1 MGPKIIENGQK
12 ASLNE
17 KTTKI
22 PDFVKYL
29 WGAVFLRQT
38 DGAKELTIFFLNKV
52 FNCDIF

>member
-1 MGPKIIENGQK
+1 MIKNGQK
-12 ASLNE
+12 AISNE